1 MAVRS
6 SGAKSSAGNKRSV
19 KKAVSLAENKAV
31 TAAKV
36 DAGADKNSLK
46 LDVNVFKEK
55 IVHHLRCTIGTSEKK
70 ASKLAWWQALVAT
83 ANELIFDRLTQTQYT
98 HATKDTRAV
107 HYLSAEF
114 LMGRLTVNNL
124 VSLEVYNTA
133 KSALQ
138 EFDAFINQL
147 NRRKGVEQ

>member
-70 ASKLAWWQALVAT
+70 ASKIALGQVDGAT
-83 ANELIFDRLTQTQYT
+83 ESDLRIHQDTDDGRTVYEGSIIYNEMEY
-98 HATKDTRAV
+98 
-107 HYLSAEF
+107 EF
-114 LMGRLTVNNL
+114 EIDAQSGDIIDW
-124 VSLEVYNTA
+124 SSESVY
-133 KSALQ
+133 
-138 EFDAFINQL
+138 DD
-147 NRRKGVEQ
+147 